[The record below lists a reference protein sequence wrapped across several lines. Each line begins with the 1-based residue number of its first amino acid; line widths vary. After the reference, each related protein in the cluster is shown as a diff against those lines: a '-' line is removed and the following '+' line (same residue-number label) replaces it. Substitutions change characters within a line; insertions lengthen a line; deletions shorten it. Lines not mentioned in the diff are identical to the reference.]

1 MKVGLA
7 FVAAVSLWACAPY
20 PQYPL
25 VPPLQPPVPDPVG
38 LIVAEG
44 IAPPPPT
51 FPGLATLI
59 GLGVAAGATAV
70 NTVLVGPVPY

>member
-1 MKVGLA
+1 MKIGLA
-7 FVAAVSLWACAPY
+7 FVAVVSLGACAPY

-25 VPPLQPPVPDPVG
+25 VPPLQPSVPDPVG

-44 IAPPPPT
+44 IAAPAPT
-51 FPGLATLI
+51 FPGLATLV

-70 NTVLVGPVPY
+70 NTVLVGPMPY